1 MPAVPFHRRG
11 AGRCHGHS
19 SRWTVS
25 LVQLP
30 CGLAMTPLPLHLFLE
45 TLLRT
50 YLSFPGG
57 AQLATVNR
65 RVRPIST
72 FVPLPKLVGNHLADV
87 RRWTLNSGLE
97 FDVSPAPD
105 SESRLGTCVSP
116 LSAKPSPPV
125 VSGPTVR
132 VAPEQTVSFTCK
144 SHGFSPRNISLKW
157 FKNGN
162 ELSAS
167 QTDVEPEGNNVSYS
181 ISSTTKVVLA
191 PGDVRSQVICEVTH
205 ITLQGDPPLRGT
217 ANLSETIRGRS
228 PSRQPKPT
236 PVLKAPACSSSL
248 LFAPGLKLPG
258 ISFLTVL
265 PHHQAP
271 R

>member
-1 MPAVPFHRRG
+1 M
-11 AGRCHGHS
+11 
-19 SRWTVS
+19 
-25 LVQLP
+25 
-30 CGLAMTPLPLHLFLE
+30 
-45 TLLRT
+45 
-50 YLSFPGG
+50 
-57 AQLATVNR
+57 
-65 RVRPIST
+65 
-72 FVPLPKLVGNHLADV
+72 
-87 RRWTLNSGLE
+87 
-97 FDVSPAPD
+97 
-105 SESRLGTCVSP
+105 
-116 LSAKPSPPV
+116 

-162 ELSAS
+162 GLSAS